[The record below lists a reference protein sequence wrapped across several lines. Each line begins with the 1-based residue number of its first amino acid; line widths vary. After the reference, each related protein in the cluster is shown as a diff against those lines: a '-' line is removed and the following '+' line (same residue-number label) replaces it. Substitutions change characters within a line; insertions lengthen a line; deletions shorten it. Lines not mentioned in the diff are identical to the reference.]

1 MLAPVIAA
9 AAAAGFASLVP
20 IGALALVAVGW
31 SKAGADGGGIV
42 VYAAALAVL
51 ALRLRGAP
59 LTARRVVLVA
69 AGVVALTFALVGLD
83 AAFGGSS
90 HVTHAVGTG
99 PGSLLGDLG
108 RRLHLS
114 YLSVTS
120 SAGKGTEFGVG
131 IAVLV
136 AIAALLRTGPT
147 VDAMLIALFVSF
159 FVNDTPV
166 DIAFLGALGCWTLV
180 RWESVDSRAM
190 RRSPVVLFASALL
203 VLTAAGC
210 GNEGTVHAL
219 PQTVVGKVQR

>member
-83 AAFGGSS
+83 AALGGSS

-114 YLSVTS
+114 YLSVTTS
-120 SAGKGTEFGVG
+120 WAHGVEF
-131 IAVLV
+131 AV
-136 AIAALLRTGPT
+136 AIAVIVGIGAFAFRRPT
-147 VDAMLIALFVSF
+147 V
-159 FVNDTPV
+159 
-166 DIAFLGALGCWTLV
+166 G
-180 RWESVDSRAM
+180 
-190 RRSPVVLFASALL
+190 
-203 VLTAAGC
+203 
-210 GNEGTVHAL
+210 
-219 PQTVVGKVQR
+219 